1 MTLRGAWG
9 IAEVQH
15 LAGYQGF
22 CYLIQNKLSENRG
35 ERTESAE
42 I

>member
-1 MTLRGAWG
+1 MTFGEAWG

-15 LAGYQGF
+15 LASYQGF
-22 CYLIQNKLSENRG
+22 CYLIQNKLSENREEG
-35 ERTESAE
+35 TESAE